1 MRRRLLSITA
11 TLITSL
17 ICACGGGTIGTGLGV
32 RGAELAG
39 VGVARQTA
47 LACTLH
53 ATIRNSAGTPQSN
66 ATLRITS
73 SLKTHSCVTGTNGSC
88 SVSIQIEG
96 GEPVS
101 LSIVKNG
108 IQYASQEYLS
118 PAGESEI
125 SRTFVVRQDRTIE
138 TRE

>member
-1 MRRRLLSITA
+1 MRQRLLSITA
-11 TLITSL
+11 ILMTSVF
-17 ICACGGGTIGTGLGV
+17 CACGGGTIGTGLGV

-39 VGVARQTA
+39 VGGARQSA

-53 ATIRNSAGTPQSN
+53 ASIKNGSGAAQSN

-73 SLKTHSCVTGTNGSC
+73 SLKSYSCVTGATGSC
-88 SVSIQIEG
+88 SVAIQIVA

-101 LSIVKNG
+101 LSIIKGGVH
-108 IQYASQEYLS
+108 YTAEEYLS

-125 SRTFVVRQDRTIE
+125 SRTFVLGRDRTIE